1 MEERGI
7 VAWNAQ
13 NIVADDD
20 VIDEEMGVEGAEGGD
35 GQRKTK
41 HGLEVYD
48 FPFGMELLKR

>member
-20 VIDEEMGVEGAEGGD
+20 VIDEEMGVEGVEGRD